1 MITGV
6 MPKRGFQQEEYKK
19 KLIVFN
25 TCRNTSLILDNL
37 ARPFSGF

>member
-1 MITGV
+1 MIAGV
-6 MPKRGFQQEEYKK
+6 MPIGVLTRRVQK